1 MKPQEFIK
9 EEFSIDDEYS
19 GEVSMV
25 KNNLH
30 TIVRV
35 SVDLAKELKNNE
47 DLPEWVEEKI
57 SLAKGMMVTVMDY
70 MTSQHEMGVQP
81 TVAEN
86 ATGGGTSSGSIATT
100 PMGGMVKRSQ
110 VGSLFGGTYQQPKK
124 SKAKKK

>member
-30 TIVRV
+30 TIVRA